1 MNGLIWGDGG
11 LLMVIKGTNLNSMCL
26 NAMKTLSKPNENSSF
41 TANNS
46 LFSKRFDTLE
56 LSDYFKR
63 FSSVGNTENQTDKIR
78 KMLSETENAETA
90 ERYAKGIADYA
101 YMEMALVGEALRT
114 ENATFRFSNYSEQK
128 EYYQG
133 LFDKADGIFVGADSS
148 CSNTNGIYDRINV
161 ENEQLERE
169 NRIRNGYEYVP
180 EADGIIDRTKTEQ
193 ALNNVQQKIDQ
204 LIEDTKNSKHSDK
217 IDFNTF
223 NKCANGF
230 ADAFGA
236 DADELVLNESQ
247 FEKLFGIPDVT
258 EKDFLEKMNE
268 KSEKL
273 WSGYRNVKKQF
284 EDCLKRIRSE
294 TDNGKKRVENIRSA
308 LLEAYGKS
316 FDDILSLLSEIEH
329 AEKTVEQPQ

>member
-1 MNGLIWGDGG
+1 MNITSVNGA
-11 LLMVIKGTNLNSMCL
+11 NLNSVCL
-26 NAMKTLSKPNENSSF
+26 NAAKTVFKPNGNASF

-56 LSDYFKR
+56 VSGFFKR
-63 FSSVGNTENQTDKIR
+63 ISSAGNTGNQTDKIR

-114 ENATFRFSNYSEQK
+114 DNAAFRFSNYSEQK
-128 EYYQG
+128 EYYLG
-133 LFDKADGIFVGADSS
+133 LLDKADGISAGADPA
-148 CSNTNGIYDRINV
+148 CSNSNSIYDRINA

-180 EADGIIDRTKTEQ
+180 EADGIIDRAKTEQ

-204 LIEDTKNSKHSDK
+204 LIEDTKNSTHSNK
-217 IDFNTF
+217 IDLGTY

-230 ADAFGA
+230 AEAFGA
-236 DADELVLNESQ
+236 DADELVLGESEY
-247 FEKLFGIPDVT
+247 EKLFGTPDVT
-258 EKDFLEKMNE
+258 ENDFLEKMNE

-284 EDCLKRIRSE
+284 EDCLERIRTE
-294 TDNGKKRVENIRSA
+294 TDEGKKLVENIRRA
-308 LLEAYGKS
+308 LSDYEGNMLLLKYGNTKM
-316 FDDILSLLSEIEH
+316 INSLLS
-329 AEKTVEQPQ
+329 

>member
-1 MNGLIWGDGG
+1 MNIISVNGA
-11 LLMVIKGTNLNSMCL
+11 NLNSICI
-26 NAMKTLSKPNENSSF
+26 NAAKTLSKPNGNSSF

-56 LSDYFKR
+56 LSGYFKR
-63 FSSVGNTENQTDKIR
+63 FSTVGNTENQTDKIR

-101 YMEMALVGEALRT
+101 YIEMALVGEALRT

-128 EYYQG
+128 EYYQS
-133 LFDKADGIFVGADSS
+133 LLDKADGISAGADPFCSS
-148 CSNTNGIYDRINV
+148 TNGIYDRISA

-180 EADGIIDRTKTEQ
+180 EADGIIDRNKAEQ

-204 LIEDTKNSKHSDK
+204 LIEDTRNSKHCNK
-217 IDFNTF
+217 IDIGIF

-230 ADAFGA
+230 AEAFGA
-236 DADELVLNESQ
+236 DADELVLGESEY
-247 FEKLFGIPDVT
+247 EKLFGIPDVT
-258 EKDFLEKMNE
+258 ENDFLEKMNE

-284 EDCLKRIRSE
+284 EDCLERIRTE
-294 TDNGKKRVENIRSA
+294 TDEGKKLVENIRSA
-308 LLEAYGKS
+308 LSDYEGNMLLLKYGNTNM
-316 FDDILSLLSEIEH
+316 INSLLS
-329 AEKTVEQPQ
+329 